1 MDMNV
6 NESGRERIST
16 SLAEINVTPLV
27 DVVLVLLIIFMIT
40 APLLQKG
47 IDVRLPQTEIRDSK
61 PEDRVVVTISKEN
74 KIFINKDEVSMTE
87 FEEKLQRQMMMSG
100 SPAVYLRADQ
110 DVTYGMVIKVMDRIK
125 KAGIDTIG
133 MVTEPYGIKK

>member
-1 MDMNV
+1 MKV
-6 NESGRERIST
+6 EEGSRERIST
-16 SLAEINVTPLV
+16 TLAEINVTPLV
-27 DVVLVLLIIFMIT
+27 DVVLVLLIIFMVT

-47 IDVRLPQTEIRDSK
+47 IDVRLPQSEVRDSK

-74 KIFINKDEVSMTE
+74 KIFINQDEVSLTE

-133 MVTEPYGIKK
+133 MVTEPYGLKQ